1 MPDGVVLLA
10 LAICVL
16 TGFLVL
22 ILGLCS
28 MAGRTSD
35 ALEAEEWREY
45 VRSVREATK

>member
-35 ALEAEEWREY
+35 ALDVEEWREY
-45 VRSVREATK
+45 VRSVREASK